1 MDFLDMRTVMF
12 SHLLV
17 DLICTLVVTLLWIQN
32 RGRFNGT
39 GLWAVDFAFQ
49 TSGVILIMLRGVIPD
64 LFSIILANT
73 LIVAGMLLGYLGV
86 SRFTEHRAP
95 QAHNYIILAAFPV
108 LFYFFTFVTPD
119 TSMRII
125 VFTLV
130 LLIFSLQYAWLT
142 LRGVD
147 RVKRPITLPV
157 GLVFCAYCA
166 VSTARIIV
174 QIKFDQVDSDFF
186 KPGHLDALYIIA
198 YQLLFVLFTYSL
210 SFMIN
215 KRLYLDLQT
224 QEEKFAKAFHSSPY
238 AVALSSFSDGRLFEV
253 NTGFE
258 EITGYTA
265 AEAIGKTSI
274 ELGLWADENDRMAVT
289 EGLSRDSR
297 VRDVEINFQ
306 KRSGEAVTGLLS
318 AEAVMVDG
326 RRALLSSI
334 SDITERKRNEERIRA
349 LLAEKEL
356 ILVEVHHRI
365 KNNLNT
371 IYSLLNL
378 QASAHNDPSASAVL
392 HDAAHR
398 VRSMMLLYDKLYRAE
413 HVTEISARTYL
424 PPLVGET
431 VAIFP
436 SGGSVR
442 VEADVEDFTIKAKT
456 ASTLGIILNELVTN
470 AIKYAVGDRKDAVLR
485 LTAARNAETI
495 TIVFEDNGPGI
506 PESIS
511 IENPTGFG
519 MRLVDML
526 VRQLGGTVRIV
537 RSDGTRF
544 IVEFRE

>member
-1 MDFLDMRTVMF
+1 
-12 SHLLV
+12 
-17 DLICTLVVTLLWIQN
+17 
-32 RGRFNGT
+32 
-39 GLWAVDFAFQ
+39 
-49 TSGVILIMLRGVIPD
+49 
-64 LFSIILANT
+64 
-73 LIVAGMLLGYLGV
+73 
-86 SRFTEHRAP
+86 
-95 QAHNYIILAAFPV
+95 
-108 LFYFFTFVTPD
+108 
-119 TSMRII
+119 
-125 VFTLV
+125 
-130 LLIFSLQYAWLT
+130 
-142 LRGVD
+142 
-147 RVKRPITLPV
+147 
-157 GLVFCAYCA
+157 
-166 VSTARIIV
+166 
-174 QIKFDQVDSDFF
+174 
-186 KPGHLDALYIIA
+186 
-198 YQLLFVLFTYSL
+198 
-210 SFMIN
+210 
-215 KRLYLDLQT
+215 
-224 QEEKFAKAFHSSPY
+224 
-238 AVALSSFSDGRLFEV
+238 
-253 NTGFE
+253 
-258 EITGYTA
+258 
-265 AEAIGKTSI
+265 
-274 ELGLWADENDRMAVT
+274 
-289 EGLSRDSR
+289 
-297 VRDVEINFQ
+297 
-306 KRSGEAVTGLLS
+306 
-318 AEAVMVDG
+318 MVDG

-485 LTAARNAETI
+485 LTAARKGETI

-526 VRQLGGTVRIV
+526 VRQLGGTVRID